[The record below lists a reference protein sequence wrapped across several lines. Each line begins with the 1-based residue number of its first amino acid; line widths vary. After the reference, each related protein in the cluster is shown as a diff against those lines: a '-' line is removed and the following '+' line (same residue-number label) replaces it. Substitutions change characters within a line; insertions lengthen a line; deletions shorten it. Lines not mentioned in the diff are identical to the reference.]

1 MTIGGNHFLFNINN
15 WNTSLE
21 QFKKGFEENNINK
34 DMKILKKELKL
45 LLKEDN
51 NVKEI
56 FSGINYDDIKSGREP
71 SLQMGKGR
79 IEHLRN
85 SEFA

>member
-1 MTIGGNHFLFNINN
+1 
-15 WNTSLE
+15 
-21 QFKKGFEENNINK
+21 
-34 DMKILKKELKL
+34 MKILKKELKL

-56 FSGINYDDIKSGREP
+56 FIGINYDDIKSGREP